1 MIQEKQIS
9 PDVKARWGY
18 PDGHMEVCVATGIP
32 LVGEVTLKLD
42 ADSLFRV
49 GDVLNQAFDH
59 LKALGQLQPRAKNN
73 GQQPQREGRYARRG

>member
-1 MIQEKQIS
+1 MQEKQIS
-9 PDVKARWGY
+9 EDIKAVWGF
-18 PDGHMEVCVATGIP
+18 PDGRVEVKVKTGIP

-59 LKALGQLQPRAKNN
+59 LKALGQLQPRA
-73 GQQPQREGRYARRG
+73 